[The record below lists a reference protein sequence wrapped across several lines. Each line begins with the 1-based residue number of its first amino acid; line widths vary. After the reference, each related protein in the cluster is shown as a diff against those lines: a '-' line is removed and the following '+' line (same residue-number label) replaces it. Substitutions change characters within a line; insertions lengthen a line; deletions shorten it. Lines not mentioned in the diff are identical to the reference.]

1 MFFFFFFSLSLVHI
15 IGTHVHIKGFH
26 GTCSNKEHYSTDDKI
41 KRIFSYIEQSTYRE
55 NDERFVRMMPLEIKF
70 GKIVFGLQ
78 IFYPNLYFL
87 QFFRIF

>member
-1 MFFFFFFSLSLVHI
+1 MFFFFFSLSLVHI

-55 NDERFVRMMPLEIKF
+55 DDERFVINDATRIRIWIK
-70 GKIVFGLQ
+70 
-78 IFYPNLYFL
+78 
-87 QFFRIF
+87 